1 MDKIPAYKFCED
13 LFQGSDTCP
22 IQILEGKYKNIIFK
36 YGKISV
42 KETEDQNLSVT
53 MDITMITAPEDF
65 DQEEEEFTNIA
76 GNIFVDIFE
85 KNEVTTKEPVD
96 LEDDAHQD

>member
-1 MDKIPAYKFCED
+1 
-13 LFQGSDTCP
+13 
-22 IQILEGKYKNIIFK
+22 
-36 YGKISV
+36 
-42 KETEDQNLSVT
+42 